1 MSKSNNIVPYSGTN
15 SKRYNGTVP
24 ECEWKACIDKLR
36 SQWSRLMLSNE
47 DVETVLKIAA
57 KLP

>member
-1 MSKSNNIVPYSGTN
+1 MKKKSNNIVPFALRKYNRELGASEWLAAIIKLN
-15 SKRYNGTVP
+15 S
-24 ECEWKACIDKLR
+24 D
-36 SQWSRLMLSNE
+36 WSRVRLSNE